1 MKTALPDPPRHHETA
16 EAAEG
21 HPPYDQQEEQLSR
34 NERHAGQA
42 HGIGHD
48 RAEPRANRGERR
60 QEEDD
65 RADGPHAPLD
75 QPLGDERPAD
85 IRERRPRPAPP
96 PAAGPARRPPPA
108 APRWRRSAHSR
119 PPSRVR

>member
-1 MKTALPDPPRHHETA
+1 MKTALPAPPRHHETA

-65 RADGPHAPLD
+65 RADGPHPPPE
-75 QPLGDERPAD
+75 QPLGEERPPD
-85 IRERRPRPAPP
+85 LRQPRPRHLPP
-96 PAAGPARRPPPA
+96 PDLGAPRPP
-108 APRWRRSAHSR
+108 H
-119 PPSRVR
+119 PP